1 MRIVSR
7 IKAVQ
12 KILQPIR
19 GRKRI
24 GFVPTMG
31 AFHEGH
37 LALMRQARR
46 ECDTVVVSL
55 FVNPLQFGPK
65 EDFAA
70 YPRPIAS
77 DRKMAQ
83 KTGVDLL
90 WTPAAEEIY
99 PPPYRTFVDVEEI
112 TQRWEGAVRPG
123 HFRGVATVVA
133 KLFQVVQPDR
143 AYFGQKDYQQTRV
156 IRQIIKDLHFAL
168 SIRILPTV
176 REKDGLAM
184 SSRNRRLSPAE
195 RAAAPILFRAL
206 KEAEARI
213 RQGIH
218 ESRTLLQGIEAL
230 IRSEPLARID
240 YAALCDP
247 ESLEPIEKI
256 QKEAVLLLAVKIGP
270 VRLIDNLLIRI

>member
-1 MRIVSR
+1 MKILSS
-7 IKAVQ
+7 IKGIQ
-12 KILQPIR
+12 KILAPLR

-37 LALMRQARR
+37 LTLMRRAKR
-46 ECDTVVVSL
+46 ECDFVVVSL

-65 EDFAA
+65 EDFTL

-77 DRKMAQ
+77 DRKMARA
-83 KTGVDLL
+83 TGVDLL
-90 WTPAAEEIY
+90 WTPTTDEIY
-99 PPPYRTFVDVEEI
+99 PSPYRTFVDVEEI
-112 TQRWEGAVRPG
+112 TRRWEGAVRPG

-133 KLFQVVQPDR
+133 KLFQVIQPER
-143 AYFGQKDYQQTRV
+143 AYFGWKDYQQTRV
-156 IRQIIKDLHFAL
+156 IRQMVKDLHFAV
-168 SIRILPTV
+168 SIRILPTI

-195 RAAAPILFRAL
+195 RAAAPVLFRAL
-206 KEAEARI
+206 KEAEARV

-218 ESRTLLQGIEAL
+218 ESRPLLQEVEAL
-230 IRSEPLARID
+230 IQAEPLAQID

-247 ESLEPIEKI
+247 ESLDPIEKI
-256 QKEAVLLLAVKIGP
+256 QKEAILLLAVKIGS

>member
-1 MRIVSR
+1 MKTLSH

-12 KILQPIR
+12 KILAPLR

-37 LALMRQARR
+37 LALMRQAKR
-46 ECDTVVVSL
+46 ECDYVVVSL

-70 YPRPIAS
+70 YPRPVDL
-77 DRKMAQ
+77 DRKQAQ
-83 KTGVDLL
+83 AAGVDLL
-90 WTPAAEEIY
+90 WTPAAEEVY
-99 PPPYRTFVDVEEI
+99 PSPYRTFVDVEEI
-112 TQRWEGAVRPG
+112 TRRWEGAVRPG

-133 KLFQVVQPDR
+133 KLFQIVQPDR

-156 IRQIIKDLHFAL
+156 IRQMVKDLHFAI
-168 SIRILPTV
+168 SIRIFPTV

-184 SSRNRRLSPAE
+184 SSRNQRLSPAE
-195 RAAAPILFRAL
+195 RAAAPILFKAL
-206 KEAEARI
+206 KQAKDRI

-218 ESRTLLQGIEAL
+218 ERFPLLQEVEAS
-230 IRSEPLARID
+230 IQAEPLARID

-247 ESLEPIEKI
+247 ASLEPIERI
-256 QKEAVLLLAVKIGP
+256 QKEAVLLLAVKIGS